1 MPNLNTR
8 AVSMGAV
15 AVGVVLL
22 ATVVLVGAGVI
33 RPFGLG
39 RTEFASAV
47 AGAPAGTERVS
58 WTDWAGVRREL
69 DSSVD
74 ERSDTEDLEAF
85 LDDGYDADLTS
96 RSALLQSAA
105 VLHTSFGFSPASVE
119 WELFS
124 QSRDG
129 AVITLRLPDDAD
141 FTGLGERLEELG
153 YSRPDSATGV
163 WAGGSDL
170 LAAISPGLTPE
181 LAHLVLDADENLVM
195 ASDQE
200 RFLETAV
207 QATTGDGDRVNGL
220 DAVVDALEEPLSA
233 AVYAGDYACAALAM
247 AQADD
252 DDQAQAAELTAA
264 AGTVDPYLAFSM
276 GVRSDG
282 DVRVAM
288 QFANDDQAR
297 ANADSRAILAAGPAV
312 GQGGDFA
319 DRFTLRSARADG
331 SLVTLELRPAEGQYV
346 LSDLSSGPVLF
357 ATC

>member
-8 AVSMGAV
+8 AVSMGVV

-22 ATVVLVGAGVI
+22 AAVVLVGAGVI
-33 RPFGLG
+33 GPFGLG

-69 DSSVD
+69 DSASTHG
-74 ERSDTEDLEAF
+74 RAREDLEAF

-105 VLHTSFGFSPASVE
+105 VLQTSFGFSPASVE

-129 AVITLRLPDDAD
+129 AVITLRLPDDTD
-141 FTGLGERLEELG
+141 FTGLGDRLEELG
-153 YSRPDSATGV
+153 YPRPDSATGV
-163 WAGGSDL
+163 WAGGPDL
-170 LAAISPGLTPE
+170 LSSISPGLTPE
-181 LAHLVLDADENLVM
+181 LAHLVLDADENLVL

-207 QATTGDGDRVNGL
+207 RATTGDGDRVNGL

-233 AVYAGDYACAALAM
+233 AVYTGDYACAALAM

-264 AGTVDPYLAFSM
+264 AGNRGPVPRLLHGRPVGRRRPRRHA
-276 GVRSDG
+276 VRE
-282 DVRVAM
+282 R
-288 QFANDDQAR
+288 R
-297 ANADSRAILAAGPAV
+297 PGPRQRRQP
-312 GQGGDFA
+312 GHPGG
-319 DRFTLRSARADG
+319 RPSGGPGGRLRRPLHPA
-331 SLVTLELRPAEGQYV
+331 LRPSRRIAGHARRCDRPKV
-346 LSDLSSGPVLF
+346 STCS
-357 ATC
+357 AT